1 MLDSFESQPAAIS
14 RGMVKK
20 KSSSPASRMPAE
32 LEEQAERLKRL
43 REMLGFDTSASFA
56 TGFLHIS
63 AQRWNHFENGKP
75 LSREIVFQLVRSVP
89 GLTSDW
95 LYFGN
100 ADGLPVALARRLG
113 ELGPPGKRT
122 TA

>member
-20 KSSSPASRMPAE
+20 KTKPPTARMPIE
-32 LEEQAERLKRL
+32 LEQQAERLKRL
-43 REMLGFDTSASFA
+43 REMLGFTESSTFA
-56 TGFLHIS
+56 VQFMGIS
-63 AQRWNHFENGKP
+63 PQRWNMYENGTP
-75 LSREIVFQLVRSVP
+75 LSRQITIQLVRAVP

-95 LYFGN
+95 LYFGVP
-100 ADGLPVALARRLG
+100 DGLPVRLARDLG